1 MASGVSSAVHLP
13 SRFSVLSELGR
24 GTFGVV
30 LRCHD
35 TVYTSEVAV
44 KVIESAAFKA
54 WQARSGSK
62 ITGDQEFLVASR
74 LSHPGIVTMLDLLS
88 VRDRW
93 CVVMELVPGVC
104 WFDYLVETGPL
115 PPRET
120 LLCMHC
126 LLKAL
131 SYCHGV
137 GVIHRDVKPENAIL
151 VPGSCDLLK
160 LVDFG
165 VAAACAGNLCYSRVG
180 SSMYMA
186 PEVIRASSVSSDST
200 LGYDCRADVW
210 SAGICLYV
218 VWCAELPYDEGWFP
232 TTSPAC
238 FEIDFDNT
246 VWRQDSS
253 TAARRIVSH
262 MTTFDAARRPVS
274 EELAA
279 VAYWLSADDD
289 LPCST

>member
-1 MASGVSSAVHLP
+1 M
-13 SRFSVLSELGR
+13 SELGR

-35 TVYTSEVAV
+35 TVYTGEVAV
-44 KVIESAAFKA
+44 KVIDRAAFRA

-74 LSHPGIVTMLDLLS
+74 LSHPGIVEMLELLS
-88 VRDRW
+88 ANDQW

-104 WFDYLVETGPL
+104 WFDYLAESGPL

-120 LLCMHC
+120 LRCMHC

-131 SYCHGV
+131 SYCHSV
-137 GVIHRDVKPENAIL
+137 GVIHRDVKPENVIL
-151 VPGSCDLLK
+151 VPGSAYQLK

-186 PEVIRASSVSSDST
+186 PEVTRASSQPSDGS

-218 VWCAELPYDEGWFP
+218 AWCAELPYDEGWLP

-238 FEIDFDNT
+238 FEIAFDNS
-246 VWRQDSS
+246 VWHHDIS
-253 TAARRIVSH
+253 TAARRIVLH
-262 MTTFDAARRPVS
+262 MTTLDAARRPVS
-274 EELAA
+274 EQLAA
-279 VAYWLSADDD
+279 CAYWLSAEDA
-289 LPCST
+289 LPCRT